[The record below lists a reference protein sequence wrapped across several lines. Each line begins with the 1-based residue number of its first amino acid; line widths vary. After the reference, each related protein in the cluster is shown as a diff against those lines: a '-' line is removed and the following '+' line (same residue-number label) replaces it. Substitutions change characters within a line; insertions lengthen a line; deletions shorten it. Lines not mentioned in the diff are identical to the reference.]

1 MEQVPANVAATQ
13 PPQGLSYPHGQ
24 RRQALPAMNPHQLL
38 MPAAPSN
45 TRGHPSPTN
54 PQWTEQGFYSFSNM
68 DLNGQFMDWPQVTQP
83 AYRTPPFTSHTFR
96 DGMPAPIGERS
107 SSGPPM
113 VFRQDIALHANTT
126 PSDMENILQSEGEDA
141 DIDQSIP
148 EDNGGGDGD
157 NEQIQVGGDRRP
169 KLPMSLI
176 PFETTVKVQPIY
188 DEGGRTVPVILDC
201 KMPRPF
207 GYLDKEGAQR
217 WVAYRRNYFEP
228 IVSIE
233 LQPPSSNDQ
242 GHLTTNNTSG
252 RMTPVLDFRVRPR
265 GYRNVDEEVEMVQ
278 FDAARDPLHTGWG
291 LSDEKTGPAPVK
303 LRPRGEGVYPKSTG
317 DPSLQTQH
325 KFRRTQ
331 FKASTNNNGMRRSRQ
346 TYYHVRIQVEAEV
359 QGDNGETE
367 WVLVASCRSGP
378 LIIRG
383 RSPKS
388 FEAPQPELQFHNRR
402 RKDEI
407 KVEEPRP
414 AGEKN
419 AKVRKPSAKS
429 RGRQKS
435 SRDALPSRMT
445 ALNCERPQRR
455 TRASQALMMLTR
467 DGEDTRIKSEPTDE
481 IIGDFPDYASRLAE
495 QEFDFSGFSTQSAV
509 RRATRSHPNQL
520 QQRVPGPPEKAYSS
534 SDSFAYSD
542 SPGSGEDTDDPSDP
556 TYGSTYQVDA
566 QFRRQGRHR

>member
-1 MEQVPANVAATQ
+1 M
-13 PPQGLSYPHGQ
+13 
-24 RRQALPAMNPHQLL
+24 
-38 MPAAPSN
+38 
-45 TRGHPSPTN
+45 N
-54 PQWTEQGFYSFSNM
+54 PQWTEQDFYSFPNM
-68 DLNGQFMDWPQVTQP
+68 DLNGQFMGWPQPTQP
-83 AYRTPPFTSHTFR
+83 AYRTPPFTSHTSR

-107 SSGPPM
+107 SSGLPM
-113 VFRQDIALHANTT
+113 VFRQDVAFHANIS
-126 PSDMENILQSEGEDA
+126 PRDIGNILQSEGEDA

-148 EDNGGGDGD
+148 EDDGEGGEGG

-176 PFETTVKVQPIY
+176 PFETTVEVQPIY

-201 KMPRPF
+201 KMSRPF

-228 IVSIE
+228 IVSIK

-242 GHLTTNNTSG
+242 GHLITNNTSG
-252 RMTPVLDFRVRPR
+252 RMTPVLGFRVRPR

-291 LSDEKTGPAPVK
+291 LSDKKTGPAPVE
-303 LRPRGEGVYPKSTG
+303 LRPKVERVYPKSTG

-331 FKASTNNNGMRRSRQ
+331 FKASTHNNGMRRSGQ
-346 TYYHVRIQVEAEV
+346 TYYHVRIQVEVEV

-407 KVEEPRP
+407 KVDEPRP
-414 AGEKN
+414 TGEKN
-419 AKVRKPSAKS
+419 AKVGKPSAKS

-455 TRASQALMMLTR
+455 TRASQASMMLTR
-467 DGEDTRIKSEPTDE
+467 YGEDTRIKSEPTDK
-481 IIGDFPDYASRLAE
+481 IIGGFPDYASQLAE

-509 RRATRSHPNQL
+509 HRATRSQTENPNQL
-520 QQRVPGPPEKAYSS
+520 QQRVPGPPEKAYGS
-534 SDSFAYSD
+534 SD

-556 TYGSTYQVDA
+556 TYRSTYQVDA

>member
-1 MEQVPANVAATQ
+1 
-13 PPQGLSYPHGQ
+13 
-24 RRQALPAMNPHQLL
+24 
-38 MPAAPSN
+38 
-45 TRGHPSPTN
+45 
-54 PQWTEQGFYSFSNM
+54 
-68 DLNGQFMDWPQVTQP
+68 
-83 AYRTPPFTSHTFR
+83 
-96 DGMPAPIGERS
+96 
-107 SSGPPM
+107 
-113 VFRQDIALHANTT
+113 
-126 PSDMENILQSEGEDA
+126 
-141 DIDQSIP
+141 
-148 EDNGGGDGD
+148 
-157 NEQIQVGGDRRP
+157 
-169 KLPMSLI
+169 
-176 PFETTVKVQPIY
+176 
-188 DEGGRTVPVILDC
+188 
-201 KMPRPF
+201 
-207 GYLDKEGAQR
+207 
-217 WVAYRRNYFEP
+217 
-228 IVSIE
+228 
-233 LQPPSSNDQ
+233 
-242 GHLTTNNTSG
+242 
-252 RMTPVLDFRVRPR
+252 
-265 GYRNVDEEVEMVQ
+265 
-278 FDAARDPLHTGWG
+278 
-291 LSDEKTGPAPVK
+291 
-303 LRPRGEGVYPKSTG
+303 
-317 DPSLQTQH
+317 
-325 KFRRTQ
+325 
-331 FKASTNNNGMRRSRQ
+331 MRRSGQ

-435 SRDALPSRMT
+435 FRDALPSRMT
-445 ALNCERPQRR
+445 ALNCERPQRK

-481 IIGDFPDYASRLAE
+481 IIGDFPDYASQLAE

-509 RRATRSHPNQL
+509 QRATRSQTENLNQL
-520 QQRVPGPPEKAYSS
+520 QQRVPGPPEKACSS